1 MRSTKK
7 NAIRAIW
14 AVARQSL
21 SVTCCGGGYRRRGG
35 VAGDSTHGKQCDFAA
50 APTPASLSTASRR
63 CPKAIVGLLAVW
75 ALLCPA
81 PAHAQRLGLWPSD
94 AGTALP
100 LTRHDVQ
107 VTVNHPVAE
116 ILVTQEFQNS
126 SRFDLEATFYYPVPA
141 GATVAGMALLV
152 NGVRR
157 EARMLERQKA
167 REIYDGIVAK
177 KRDPALLERV
187 DGTTFKIR
195 IFPVLAKSRTRVE
208 LRFVQPVER
217 RADGR
222 YSVTLRKPP
231 GATIHVLRLGL
242 TLAAPFPLSRVQ
254 VAGYPDLLK
263 PGAGGLVMARPASVR
278 SFSRDIRLSYRSGA
292 VSPSPAA
299 AVTDLEGERLVVAEI
314 PPAARGKGARRKVAI
329 LVDSSRT
336 MARHLPGA
344 GRLVDGLLRGLARSD
359 QAAVV
364 PFGLLPSAPVKL
376 RQVGP
381 ELGAMAG
388 KARSLKGRGGTAFVP
403 AFEAALAAGAR
414 HIICITDGGS
424 RYHQAEL
431 EALLRRVVDN
441 PGVTISL
448 ITPDNPNNA
457 DSLRDLTQAT
467 GGILHAIPA
476 DAAQAALVRS
486 LLKVSG
492 RPSARLTSRGEAYI
506 LSAGTGASS
515 FLLALRVPAGK
526 ERVVVEL
533 TGDTE
538 RKVSVDLSTAGGQGK
553 GPGVLYASAAIDDLM
568 RRIKVVGEEP
578 ALRQAVVKL
587 SKDHNVLSEYTA
599 LLATETDAQFNNP
612 TSGRKWQRKTPGF
625 GDDLPSNSYSSTPE
639 PHEVLLVGLALLAL
653 WTARRRGWIGVGGPG
668 AA

>member
-1 MRSTKK
+1 MRSTKR

-14 AVARQSL
+14 PLL
-21 SVTCCGGGYRRRGG
+21 S
-35 VAGDSTHGKQCDFAA
+35 
-50 APTPASLSTASRR
+50 
-63 CPKAIVGLLAVW
+63 IW
-75 ALLCPA
+75 ALLSPA
-81 PAHAQRLGLWPSD
+81 PAQAQRLGLWPSD

-116 ILVTQEFQNS
+116 ILVTQEFENS
-126 SRFDLEATFYYPVPA
+126 SSFNMEATFYYPVPA
-141 GATVAGMALLV
+141 GATVAGMALWV

-167 REIYDGIVAK
+167 REIYDGIVRK
-177 KRDPALLERV
+177 NRDPALLERV
-187 DGTTFKIR
+187 DGDTFKIR
-195 IFPVLAKSRTRVE
+195 IFPVLARSRTRVE

-222 YSVTLRKPP
+222 YTVTLRKPP
-231 GATIHVLRLGL
+231 GATIHTLRLGL

-254 VAGYPDLLK
+254 LAGHPDLLQ
-263 PGAGGLVMARPASVR
+263 PGARGLVMSRPASVR

-299 AVTDLEGERLVVAEI
+299 AVTDLKGERLVVAEI
-314 PPAARGKGARRKVAI
+314 PPASRGARVRRKVAI
-329 LVDSSRT
+329 LVDRSRT
-336 MARHLPGA
+336 MSAQLPAA
-344 GRLVDGLLRGLARSD
+344 GRLVDGLLHAMQSGD

-364 PFGLLPSAPVKL
+364 PFGLLPAGEVKL
-376 RQVGP
+376 QPVAQA
-381 ELGAMAG
+381 LGALVERV
-388 KARSLKGRGGTAFVP
+388 RSLKASGGTAFLP

-414 HIICITDGGS
+414 HIICVTDGGS

-441 PGVTISL
+441 PGVTVSL
-448 ITPDNPNNA
+448 ITPNSPTNA
-457 DSLRDLTQAT
+457 DTLRDLVHAS
-467 GGILHAIPA
+467 GGILHDLPA
-476 DAAQAALVRS
+476 DTALAALVRS
-486 LLKVSG
+486 LVQVRG
-492 RPSARLTSRGEAYI
+492 RPSARLTTAGTAYF
-506 LSAGTGASS
+506 LNAGTGAAS
-515 FLLALRVPAGK
+515 LLIAMRVPAGTDRAVVALSGDM
-526 ERVVVEL
+526 ER
-533 TGDTE
+533 
-538 RKVSVDLSTAGGQGK
+538 RVSIDLSASAGESTGA
-553 GPGVLYASAAIDDLM
+553 GVLYAAAAIEDLM

-587 SKDHNVLSEYTA
+587 SRAHNVLSEYTA
-599 LLATETDAQFNNP
+599 LRATETDAQFNNP

-653 WTARRRGWIGVGGPG
+653 WTARRRGWISQGPG